1 MATQYIGAGTV
12 LANEAITAFRMVTI
26 SNNRGV
32 GLSATGTRPDGVA
45 QNDAASG
52 DLVTVKFM
60 TGPGTQKGALV
71 AGPITVGDTVFAGA
85 SGQVALSGTVTVG
98 KILTTSTTAAIV
110 EFIPKNF

>member
-1 MATQYIGAGTV
+1 MATQYIGAGTF

-26 SNNRGV
+26 SNTRGV

-52 DLVTVKFM
+52 DYVTVKFM

-71 AGPITVGDTVFAGA
+71 AVRSPSVTPFSPGPAGKLP
-85 SGQVALSGTVTVG
+85 S
-98 KILTTSTTAAIV
+98 AA
-110 EFIPKNF
+110 P